1 MALTE
6 KKNRPIKSMKDTD
19 HMNTKEEIYRYVT
32 EQTKKLELKELYVLT
47 ASQIGLALNISR
59 NLASQ
64 YLNELAKEGELIKII
79 SRPVY
84 FLHKVTLENMYGVH
98 LQDNEFASE
107 EELKKELSRG
117 HILGKGF
124 EKVIGRDESL
134 HFSIEQMV
142 SALGY
147 PPSGL
152 PVLIFGERGS
162 GKRYLSKSTYEYG
175 LEQRILKESSR
186 FIEVNCPEYAGNEQR
201 FSELLFGNEENEGIL
216 LKARGGILYF
226 NEISAFSEEA
236 IGRLLK
242 LEERREY
249 YDARNKVKRKYGGR
263 MIFSTSVPVEKM
275 NGRNLQRVPVII
287 SLPPLEERSAGEK
300 EQLIFS
306 FLRNE
311 SKRIGKEI
319 LLSGQIIGMLMENQ
333 YAGNVEELQQVIR
346 GSCARAYMDAN
357 KGKDSM
363 TLLLYHMPPRLV
375 TNTDRDWGKR
385 NKTGLIRLDSIEA
398 YGNPEHVSS
407 LFEELSGRMEQYA
420 CRRING
426 SRLIEE
432 SRDVWQNYKKTEGRK
447 LHFFNGKVKVQLQV
461 IEKLC
466 QMMENP
472 YQIILSEEALEIIGK
487 LFSQQ
492 NYAGSRLMG
501 WMHRNMEILERT
513 AARYEREMPYE
524 AEAYSWMEEQ
534 MDKNYQIQMSLLI
547 KLVFLLETY
556 SNNYFHFQKEIC
568 IMAAHG
574 REIARRMAE
583 YVNSVC
589 LQKVVFPLVIRD
601 GDGEESLYRQIEAVA
616 YSMKPEQTL
625 LIFMDLKLTSALESR
640 LTSLS
645 FRGAFGIADQIG
657 LKQLLSVGKELA
669 RAGRPQEILKKL
681 TEEEKRKTLFCDGR
695 KPLPTILFTSEMGIK
710 TAEKFAEMFLRC
722 LPKESRIQCLT
733 YDYLSLTEPEQ
744 VRRVF
749 SDYEIICVIGMMPAR
764 IDRVP
769 FISIENMISMADSFR
784 IKEILEP
791 YLTGEQIEML
801 IQGIV
806 KDFTLQNVTRYLT
819 ILNPDKTLE
828 FVHNALKEYQSLA
841 GVFLS
846 PRVVIGL
853 SVHMCCLIERLVTKT
868 PFEEHLDYR
877 SFVEKEQIFIDR
889 MRKSMGTLC
898 EFYHVEIPVAEL
910 AYIHDY
916 IKNDKDTED
925 FYA

>member
-1 MALTE
+1 MASTE
-6 KKNRPIKSMKDTD
+6 RENKRSKGVKNTD
-19 HMNTKEEIYRYVT
+19 HMNTKEEIYTYVT
-32 EQTKKLELKELYVLT
+32 EQTKKLGLKELYGLT

-64 YLNELAKEGELIKII
+64 YLNELAKEGDLIKII

-84 FLHKVTLENMYGVH
+84 FLHKVTLESMYGVH
-98 LQDNEFASE
+98 LQDNVFPSGED
-107 EELKKELSRG
+107 LKKELARG

-147 PPSGL
+147 PPMGL
-152 PVLIFGERGS
+152 PVLISGERGS
-162 GKRYLSKSTYEYG
+162 GKRYLSKIAYEYG
-175 LEQRILKESSR
+175 LEQRILKENSR
-186 FIEVNCPEYAGNEQR
+186 FVEVNCPEYAGNEQS
-201 FSELLFGNEENEGIL
+201 FSELLFGNEEKEGIL
-216 LKARGGILYF
+216 LKARGGMLYF

-236 IGRLLK
+236 AGRLLR

-249 YDARNKVKRKYGGR
+249 YDAKNKVKRKYSGR
-263 MIFSTSVPVEKM
+263 MIFSTSEPVEKL
-275 NGRNLQRVPVII
+275 NGRTIQRVPVII

-319 LLSGQIIGMLMENQ
+319 LLSSQIIGMLMENQ

-346 GSCARAYMDAN
+346 GSCARAYMDTG

-375 TNTDRDWGKR
+375 TNTDRDWSKK
-385 NKTGLIRLDSIEA
+385 NKTSLIRLDSIED
-398 YGNPEHVSS
+398 YGDPEHVSR
-407 LFEELSGRMEQYA
+407 LFEELSDRMEQYA
-420 CRRING
+420 CRKING
-426 SRLIEE
+426 HQLIEE
-432 SRDVWQNYKKTEGRK
+432 SREVWQDYKKTEGREV
-447 LHFFNGKVKVQLQV
+447 HFFNGKVKVQLQV
-461 IEKLC
+461 LGKLC
-466 QMMENP
+466 QMPENP
-472 YQIILSEEALEIIGK
+472 YQVILSEEALEIMGK
-487 LFSQQ
+487 LFGQQ
-492 NYAGSRLMG
+492 NYAGSRLIG
-501 WMHRNMEILERT
+501 WMHRNRETLERT

-524 AEAYSWMEEQ
+524 AAAYSWMEEQ
-534 MDKNYQIQMSLLI
+534 MDRDYQIQMSLLL

-556 SNNYFHFQKEIC
+556 SNNYFHFKKEIC

-574 REIARRMAE
+574 QEIARRMAD

-589 LQKVVFPLVIRD
+589 LQKVVFPLNI
-601 GDGEESLYRQIEAVA
+601 GDGEESLYRQIEAIA
-616 YSMKPEQTL
+616 YTMKPEQTL
-625 LIFMDLKLTSALESR
+625 LIFMDLKLAQALESK
-640 LTSLS
+640 LASLS
-645 FRGAFGIADQIG
+645 FRGSFGIADQIG
-657 LKQLLSVGKELA
+657 LKQLLTVGKELA
-669 RAGRPQEILKKL
+669 KAVKPQEILKKL
-681 TEEEKRKTLFCDGR
+681 TQEEKRKTLFCESR

-722 LPKESRIQCLT
+722 LPGESMIQCLT
-733 YDYLSLTEPEQ
+733 YDYLSLTKPEQ

-749 SDYEIICVIGMMPAR
+749 SDYEIICVIGMMPSR
-764 IDRVP
+764 VDRVP

-853 SVHMCCLIERLVTKT
+853 SVHMCCMIERLVTKT
-868 PFEEHLDYR
+868 PFEEHLNYQ
-877 SFVEKEQIFIDR
+877 SFVEEEQTFIER
-889 MRKSMGTLC
+889 MRKSMDTLC
-898 EFYHVEIPVAEL
+898 EFYHVEIPLGEL